1 MSSNKHRAE
10 YELRVNRVLDYIREH
25 KAEELTLET
34 LARVAAFSPFHFH
47 RIFKAMTGENVKELV
62 QRTRLES
69 AASQLV
75 YAQED
80 ILAVALDN
88 GFRSASAFARAFKE
102 RFGMTASAWRAGA
115 WRARKSWLADG
126 KACTADG
133 KGGEAAGR
141 AAAQDGS
148 TTGDDAGDEETP
160 MNVTVVNLPSHHV
173 AYLRTV
179 GPYGP
184 EGGVSA
190 LWMKLARWAGAR
202 DLWTPDRICIGTAID
217 DPMVTEPEKCRYDA
231 AIVVPAGFEPD
242 GGVNV
247 ADVPGGKYAVAPFDG
262 SSRDIGMAW
271 KTLFGRWLPESG
283 FQPEGP
289 CFEVYRGE
297 AWDVKNDRFR
307 CDLCIPV
314 KPL

>member
-34 LARVAAFSPFHFH
+34 LAGVAAFSPFHFH

-75 YAQED
+75 YSQAD
-80 ILAVALDN
+80 ILAVALDH

-102 RFGMTASAWRAGA
+102 RFGMTASAWRAGG
-115 WRARKSWLADG
+115 WRERKSWLADG
-126 KACTADG
+126 KARTADG
-133 KGGEAAGR
+133 KPGEAAGG
-141 AAAQDGS
+141 AAAQDVCM
-148 TTGDDAGDEETP
+148 TGEDAGEETS
-160 MNVTVVNLPSHHV
+160 MDVTVKNLPLYHV

-184 EGGVSA
+184 GGGIPS
-190 LWMKLARWAGAR
+190 LWLKLARWAQAR
-202 DLWTPDRICIGTAID
+202 DLWTPDRLCIGTAID
-217 DPMVTEPEKCRYDA
+217 DPMVTDPDKCRYDA

-247 ADVPGGKYAVAPFDG
+247 TDVPGGKHAVAAFDG
-262 SSRDIGMAW
+262 SSHEIGAAW
-271 KTLFGRWLPESG
+271 KALFGRWLPESG
-283 FQPEGP
+283 YQPEGP
-289 CFEVYRGE
+289 CFEAYRGE
-297 AWDVKNDRFR
+297 EAWDAKHDRFR

>member
-25 KAEELTLET
+25 IGEELSLET
-34 LARVAAFSPFHFH
+34 LAGVAAFSPFHFH

-69 AASQLV
+69 AASRLV
-75 YAQED
+75 YAQDE
-80 ILAVALDN
+80 ILAVALDH

-102 RFGMTASAWRAGA
+102 RFGVTASEWRAGA
-115 WRARKSWLADG
+115 WRARKNWLSDG
-126 KACTADG
+126 NPCTAVG
-133 KGGEAAGR
+133 KGGEAAGD

-148 TTGDDAGDEETP
+148 TTGQDAGFEEIP
-160 MNVTVVNLPSHHV
+160 MDVTVKNLPSYRV
-173 AYLRTV
+173 AYLRNV
-179 GPYGP
+179 GPYGAA
-184 EGGVSA
+184 GGIPD
-190 LWMKLARWAGAR
+190 LWLKLARWAGAR

-217 DPMVTEPEKCRYDA
+217 DPMVTAPEKCRYDA
-231 AIVVPAGFEPD
+231 AIVVPDGFEPD

-247 ADVPGGKYAVAPFDG
+247 NEVPGGKHAVAPFEG
-262 SSRDIGMAW
+262 SSVEIGGAW

-297 AWDVKNDRFR
+297 SWDAKNDLFR
-307 CDLCIPV
+307 CELCIPI